1 MADRYWVGGAGSW
14 NSTTKWSTSSGGASG
29 ASVPTSSD
37 SVFFDSNSGTPGNVT
52 NSANTSCLDFTVSVS
67 GWQFNFANTMS
78 VSGSMTLDGGTTWI
92 NTGSNLNFVSTTT
105 GKTITTNGVSF
116 AASFNFNGVG
126 GGWTLSGNLTSTNTG
141 NSQLSAGTL
150 NLGGYTL
157 SVFNFNLNVTTQA
170 KTLTFG
176 GGNITITGSGNNALN
191 SSATGTLTITDTT
204 LFNCTYSGAVSTTY
218 VNVNALAIAKNLNF
232 NFTAGTYTLTFL
244 SNNGDACGNVDFTGF
259 AGSWT
264 PSSGGTVRIYG
275 NLKLST
281 GMTTPASTVTFIF
294 DAISS
299 NQTNNITS
307 NGKTLDYKQVTFNS
321 SQTGTTFK
329 LQDNLSISGGT
340 NTNGVDLQNGT
351 LDLNGKTFT
360 VAGSFN
366 TASGTKNLTFNGGT
380 LSISRSGNSAF
391 NNAQP
396 TNFTTTAGTGTG
408 KISMTAAIAKTFVGA
423 GSTYNCTL
431 SNDGAGTLTI
441 TGSNTFTTIDNG
453 VQPTAFTFT
462 AATTQTVTNFNVSG
476 TSGNLVTL
484 NSSSASGNFTL
495 SKSSGTVSAD
505 YLSITRSTA
514 TGGATWYAGANST
527 NGGNNIGWIFTGV
540 PTNTGNFF
548 FMFGA

>member
-29 ASVPTSSD
+29 ASVPTSAD
-37 SVFFDSNSGTPGNVT
+37 NVFFDSNSGTPGNIT
-52 NSANTSCLDFTVSVS
+52 NSTATSCLDFTVSVS
-67 GWQFNFANTMS
+67 GWQFNLANNMS
-78 VSGSMTLDGGTTWI
+78 VSGSMTLNGGTTWT
-92 NTGSNLNFVSTTT
+92 NTAALNFVATTT

-116 AASFNFNGVG
+116 AAAFNFNGVG

-141 NSQLSAGTL
+141 NSRISAGTL

-157 SVFNFNLNVTTQA
+157 SAFNFNLNSGA
-170 KTLTFG
+170 GSKTLTFG
-176 GGNITITGSGNNALN
+176 GGNITVTGSGVNALDAAG
-191 SSATGTLTITDTT
+191 SGTLTITDTT
-204 LFNCTYSGAVSTTY
+204 LFNCTYSGAVATTY
-218 VNVNALAIAKNLNF
+218 VNVNALLIAKNLNF

-264 PSSGGTVRIYG
+264 PSGGGTVTIYG

-281 GMTTPASTVTFIF
+281 GMTVPSSNSTIIF

-307 NGKTLDYKQVTFNS
+307 NGKTLDWKQVTFNS

-329 LQDNLSISGGT
+329 LQDNLSVSGGT
-340 NTNGVDLQNGT
+340 VANGVDLQNGT

-360 VAGSFN
+360 VAGNF
-366 TASGTKNLTFNGGT
+366 TIASGTKNLTFNGGT
-380 LSISRSGNSAF
+380 LSISRSGASAF
-391 NNAQP
+391 NNTNP

-408 KISMTAAIAKTFVGA
+408 KISMTSASGKTFVGG

-431 SNDGAGTLTI
+431 SNDGAGALTI
-441 TGSNTFTTIDNG
+441 TGSNTFTTIANG
-453 VQPTAFTFT
+453 VQPTTFTFT
-462 AATTQTVTNFNVSG
+462 ASTTTTVTNFNVSG
-476 TSGNLVTL
+476 TSGNLVTIG
-484 NSSSASGNFTL
+484 SATAASHTL

-505 YLSITRSTA
+505 YLSISRSTA

-527 NGGNNIGWIFTGV
+527 NGGNNSGWIFTAPPG
-540 PTNTGNFF
+540 PNNGNFF
-548 FMFGA
+548 LIFGA